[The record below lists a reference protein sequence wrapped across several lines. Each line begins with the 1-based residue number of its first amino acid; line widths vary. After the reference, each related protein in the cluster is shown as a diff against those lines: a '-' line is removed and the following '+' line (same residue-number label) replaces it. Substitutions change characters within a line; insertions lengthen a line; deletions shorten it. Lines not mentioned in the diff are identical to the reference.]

1 MHANFLKY
9 FTVSFVLLLIVTL
22 ANSQENNKGVEKV
35 QDDMKVLQGDW
46 ICKKQQMNGGPELDV
61 KNVKNMNKRLNFDK
75 SVMIA
80 TYVEEG
86 RKTRTIKGKFE
97 LDSTTE
103 PKKFDFIG
111 KEDPAGANLELIG
124 IYELTENEFKLM
136 LIEKGLRPTEF
147 KKTKGSYVEFK
158 RDIG

>member
-1 MHANFLKY
+1 MKANFFKY
-9 FTVSFVLLLIVTL
+9 LIIFLVLILSGSP
-22 ANSQENNKGVEKV
+22 ANSQDKSKEVQKV
-35 QDDMKVLQGDW
+35 QDDMKVLQGNW
-46 ICKKQQMNGGPELDV
+46 IYINQKVNAQF
-61 KNVKNMNKRLNFDK
+61 RLNFDK